1 MGVDLERNH
10 LARYP
15 FLQESQTFARDSTD
29 SIETFLES
37 EIGKIVLPHAVAR
50 AKAALFS
57 DPRDQ
62 DKDESEPPFKVSIF
76 SYVIARILVSCTKD
90 RMMAD
95 RLARYEA
102 ARAAAALQREDPA
115 IRAHV
120 AQSLG
125 IDLDARTIPVT
136 TYVELVA
143 RLRDDHWRLVN
154 REVREG
160 MVAVGTSEMAELLRE
175 RIRVVVG
182 QNLPL
187 DVPASL
193 CDTLKPYTDE
203 LAAALR
209 EKTLEEFGEVDETSF
224 PPCIAALITA
234 VTAGTNLTH
243 MGRFALTAFLHN
255 IGLSTEQIAEVF
267 QRAPDFD
274 LSMTMYQVEHISG
287 RSGTEYTPPS
297 CATMRTYGICV
308 HKNALC
314 ELVSHPL
321 SYYRRKKQQQE
332 NQKKK

>member
-1 MGVDLERNH
+1 MGVDLDLKD

-15 FLQESQTFARDSTD
+15 FLQESQTFARDRTG
-29 SIETFLES
+29 SIDTFLES
-37 EIGKIVLPHAVAR
+37 QIGKIVLPHAVAR
-50 AKAALFS
+50 AKAALSS
-57 DPRDQ
+57 DPHNQ
-62 DKDESEPPFKVSIF
+62 DEDEPLSEVSIF
-76 SYVIARILVSCTKD
+76 SYAVARVLASCTKD

-102 ARAAAALQREDPA
+102 TRAAAALQNEEPVV
-115 IRAHV
+115 RAHV

-136 TYVELVA
+136 TYVELIA
-143 RLRDDHWRLVN
+143 RLRDDRWRLVN
-154 REVREG
+154 REVRKG
-160 MVAVGTSEMAELLRE
+160 AVTVGTSEMAELLRE

-182 QNLPL
+182 RDLPL
-187 DVPASL
+187 NVPASL

-203 LAAALR
+203 LAAVLR

-234 VTAGTNLTH
+234 VTASTNLSH

-255 IGLSTEQIAEVF
+255 IGLSTTQIAEVF

-287 RSGTEYTPPS
+287 RSGTEYTAPS

-314 ELVSHPL
+314 EMVSHPL
-321 SYYRRKKQQQE
+321 SYYRRKKRQQE
-332 NQKKK
+332 YQKKE